1 MTTRSRFLL
10 WVTVL
15 AGLAACG
22 RRDAGDAR
30 PPARGGAAPPGDS
43 EAQAA
48 RAPGRAPGSYL
59 RMRLVKVMDEHGFD
73 RPVEAFRFLIPT
85 DWQVEG
91 GVRWTGDIG
100 CPYNIVE
107 AAIRAASPDGGTGI
121 EAFPTHTWAWND
133 DPMSRQVAAQG
144 QAATGAKSCEMSPPV
159 GAAAY
164 LKQVVVPRYRR
175 SAQGLRVVTE
185 EPLADLAR
193 AYAAAVRPGIAAMGQ
208 GMDFRVDAA
217 RVRVAYSAGGRARE
231 EWFAGAVQQIIT
243 PAPSYAA
250 LMNGQMIYDAHQFSV
265 TATYLYSTWAGR
277 GELESKAKLFASIVA
292 SFRLDPAWQGA
303 VERVITNIGNAQIR
317 GAAERSRIWSEAS
330 REISDIQRQGYEE
343 RQAVQDRLAERWSET
358 IRGVDTYTDPRT
370 QERVELSGGY
380 DNAWVNNR
388 GEYILSDSP
397 GFNPSVELEEDWTRL
412 EKRE

>member
-1 MTTRSRFLL
+1 MSIRSRFLL
-10 WVTVL
+10 PVL
-15 AGLAACG
+15 YLAIAAACG
-22 RRDAGDAR
+22 SRGEKDARSPEGAAQGDAPGAGSVVR
-30 PPARGGAAPPGDS
+30 AAAAAP
-43 EAQAA
+43 A
-48 RAPGRAPGSYL
+48 GSYFRL
-59 RMRLVKVMDEHGFD
+59 RLVKVMDEHGFD
-73 RPVEAFRFLIPT
+73 RPVEAFRFLVPA

-107 AAIRAASPDGGTGI
+107 AAIRATSPDGGTGI

-133 DPMSRQVAAQG
+133 DAMSRQVLAQG
-144 QAATGAKSCEMSPPV
+144 QAATGAKSCEMSPPL
-159 GAAAY
+159 GAADY
-164 LKQVVVPRYRR
+164 LKKVIVPGYRR
-175 SAQGLRVVTE
+175 SAEGLTVMAE
-185 EPLADLAR
+185 EPLADMVR
-193 AYAAAVRPGIAAMGQ
+193 AYDSAVRPQIVAMGH
-208 GMDFRVDAA
+208 GIDFRVDAA
-217 RVRVAYSAGGRARE
+217 RVRVAYTAGGRALE

-265 TATYLYSTWAGR
+265 TATYLYSTWAAR

-292 SFRLDPAWQGA
+292 SIRIDPAWQGA
-303 VERVITNIGNAQIR
+303 VEKVITNIGNAQIR

-330 REISDIQRQGYEE
+330 REISDIQRRGYEE

-358 IRGVDTYTDPRT
+358 IRGVDTYIDPRT

-380 DNAWVNNR
+380 GEAWTNNR

-397 GFNPSVELEEDWTRL
+397 NFNPSVELKEDWTRL